1 MNLFR
6 PDFIFS
12 AIKHPRQKA
21 FQFQFVKNN
30 NSKNEKQQQQQTRK
44 TNKQQQEIKGKHW
57 KPNPCKKGVPLDR
70 FILAQCQQYAQ
81 LKQASM

>member
-30 NSKNEKQQQQQTRK
+30 NSKNFLKKEEKKK
-44 TNKQQQEIKGKHW
+44 TATGNKRE
-57 KPNPCKKGVPLDR
+57 
-70 FILAQCQQYAQ
+70 A
-81 LKQASM
+81 LKT